1 MSIFNMRKTER
12 RREDKR
18 DVLEENMAID
28 IEPYAPNQGLG
39 PIPYLEPFVMTNLK
53 DNIEEH
59 LTDFLERTN
68 PDRHNTSY
76 VDNIIEQA
84 VQQGMQDL
92 ATQRT
97 AHIKTIERIITSIW
111 RGDEVYYQKLLED
124 YEREYEM
131 REKELKRLKAIYQ
144 KDTALEDSAV

>member
-1 MSIFNMRKTER
+1 
-12 RREDKR
+12 
-18 DVLEENMAID
+18 
-28 IEPYAPNQGLG
+28 
-39 PIPYLEPFVMTNLK
+39 
-53 DNIEEH
+53 
-59 LTDFLERTN
+59 
-68 PDRHNTSY
+68 
-76 VDNIIEQA
+76 
-84 VQQGMQDL
+84 MQDL